1 VIEQLELNYRSGTCK
16 AVLPWRSPRQLLF
29 SCAALDLTA
38 IFCSVAL
45 SNLHQKPNL
54 LHPPLVIGLV
64 GFTYCLLG
72 WLLGSYTVLRWPW
85 LRLRLVLQRLAL
97 TALATLTGLILFSW
111 GLGVDATQLNLLN
124 RGVLLEVMGWQTLLA
139 LAIRLQLRLLNRT
152 YPQARW
158 RLMAQPQHQRDVI
171 REWQRNPFVRPPQL
185 ISPDWLEQPA
195 SSSLIQHPRPLALAV
210 ADGIDLDIDQQ
221 SLISHLRSRGVLV
234 TSLEE
239 LAQRQLERLPPT
251 LLPKHWL
258 NITELPWSNEFSLQ
272 RKLKRFGDLLI
283 ASLLILFTTPLMV
296 LASLAIWLEDLGPV
310 LYVQT
315 RTGWMG
321 HPFQLLKL
329 RTMRVSSPNAPTPW
343 TRQRDQRVTRVG
355 VILRRTRL
363 DELPQLINVLQG
375 QMSLIGPRPEQ
386 PGMDEKLALT
396 IPHYNKRYWMLPG
409 LSGWAQVCGPAY
421 PASLEESELKLSY
434 DLFYLRNWSLSL
446 DLLIL
451 AKTIKTLLKIR
462 GI

>member
-1 VIEQLELNYRSGTCK
+1 VIEQLELNYCSGTCK

>member
-1 VIEQLELNYRSGTCK
+1 
-16 AVLPWRSPRQLLF
+16 LPWRSPRKLLF
-29 SCAALDLTA
+29 SCAALDLVA
-38 IFCSVAL
+38 IFISVAL
-45 SNLHQKPNL
+45 SNPNREPNL

-85 LRLRLVLQRLAL
+85 LRLRLLLQRLGL
-97 TALATLTGLILFSW
+97 TALATLVGLILLSW
-111 GLGVDATQLNLLN
+111 GLGIDSNQLNLLN
-124 RGVLLEVMGWQTLLA
+124 REVLLEVMGWQTLLA

-158 RLMAQPQHQRDVI
+158 RLMAHPQHQRDVI

-185 ISPDWLEQPA
+185 ISPEWLEQPTRTN
-195 SSSLIQHPRPLALAV
+195 LTQQPRPVALAV
-210 ADGIDLDIDQQ
+210 AHGIDLDTDQQ
-221 SLISHLRSRGVLV
+221 TLISQLRSRGVLV

-258 NITELPWSNEFSLQ
+258 TITELPWANEFSLQ

-283 ASLLILFTTPLMV
+283 ASLMLLVTTPFML
-296 LASLAIWLEDLGPV
+296 LASLAIWLEDRGPV

-321 HPFQLLKL
+321 QPFQLLKL
-329 RTMRVSSPNAPTPW
+329 RTMRVACPKAPTPW
-343 TRQRDQRVTRVG
+343 TRQRDHRVTRIG
-355 VILRRTRL
+355 ALLRRTRL

-375 QMSLIGPRPEQ
+375 KMSLIGPRPEQ
-386 PGMDEKLALT
+386 PGMDEQLSST

-421 PASLEESELKLSY
+421 PASIEESELKLSY

-451 AKTIKTLLKIR
+451 AKTVKTLLKIR
-462 GI
+462 GV